1 MEQVGREPGILRWR
15 CVYGCVWLGRPTI
28 HKLKTEYQRFKR
40 ISVGLTGFS
49 GIKNAY
55 RKCFFACGFGG
66 VTGRDGNVKCRDAC
80 LILKETRA
88 FNGLITKK

>member
-40 ISVGLTGFS
+40 ISAGLTGFS

-55 RKCFFACGFGG
+55 KKCFFTCGFGG
-66 VTGRDGNVKCRDAC
+66 VTDRDGNVKCRDAP
-80 LILKETRA
+80 LSY
-88 FNGLITKK
+88 KKHAH

>member
-1 MEQVGREPGILRWR
+1 MEQVGKELGILRWR

-49 GIKNAY
+49 GIKMRIGSA
-55 RKCFFACGFGG
+55 FLHAASGS
-66 VTGRDGNVKCRDAC
+66 DGQ
-80 LILKETRA
+80 
-88 FNGLITKK
+88 GW